1 MENNLCAYRK
11 AFFDEAKLLNKW
23 RTFVD
28 IVMVVSA
35 LLSLFFNLYAIY
47 IPIIAMQCL
56 VIYLN
61 NSAIR
66 SRSIGLELARIEM
79 IKKVGG
85 IELNRKMSD
94 VIGGASR
101 RIVSR
106 VNAIKNNREY
116 YNSGELID
124 GDSVKRFR
132 MMILENA
139 YWNRYLYQKNAK
151 KRLIFFAI
159 IYLLLLAFLLFGI
172 YSKLKNNN
180 PLYDIIVII
189 ISFAAIWRG
198 FDECLRFSDAS
209 KKMHELDI
217 DISSSQKIDEQSLML
232 WFSKY
237 NIVLSNAGDIDNDVY
252 QKYNKQLN
260 DGWSCRLNAEST

>member
-1 MENNLCAYRK
+1 MDNNLCAYRK
-11 AFFDEAKLLNKW
+11 AFFNEAKLLNKW
-23 RTFVD
+23 RTVGD
-28 IVMVVSA
+28 IVMVALA
-35 LLSLFFNLYAIY
+35 LLSLFYNLYVIY
-47 IPIIAMQCL
+47 IPIIAMQCM

-61 NSAIR
+61 NYAIR

-85 IELNRKMSD
+85 IALDRKMSD

-106 VNAIKNNREY
+106 VNAIKNNGEY
-116 YNSGELID
+116 YNSGNLIGD
-124 GDSVKRFR
+124 DSVKRLR

-139 YWNRYLYQKNAK
+139 YWNRHLYQKNAK
-151 KRLIFFAI
+151 KRLIIFAI
-159 IYLLLLAFLLFGI
+159 IYLLLLVFLLFGI
-172 YSKLKNNN
+172 YSKLQNDNS
-180 PLYDIIVII
+180 LYDIIVII

-198 FDECLRFSDAS
+198 FDEYLKFRDAS

-217 DISSSQKIDEQSLML
+217 DISSSNKIDEQSLML
-232 WFSKY
+232 WFSEY
-237 NIVLSNAGDIDNDVY
+237 NIILSDAGDIDNDIY

-260 DGWSCRLNAEST
+260 DGWACRLNVESV